1 MIQLS
6 KICPKYVFCFQK
18 SLYLQRYRNEIGII
32 RMKKVLLFILLLVSL
47 SAAAQQR
54 QIAYVKN
61 DGSWY
66 HVYDTNGKKI
76 TTLAQQSVGEL
87 IGWSAEIIVTKS
99 GSWYKILDPQGKTLK
114 TMSEQTLGTVISVS
128 GNTFTSRSG
137 NWISIYYK
145 TGRKISSRPAN

>member
-1 MIQLS
+1 MRKVI
-6 KICPKYVFCFQK
+6 VF
-18 SLYLQRYRNEIGII
+18 
-32 RMKKVLLFILLLVSL
+32 VLLLMSI
-47 SAAAQQR
+47 SAFAQQR
-54 QIAYVKN
+54 QISYIDNA
-61 DGSWY
+61 GSWY

-128 GNTFTSRSG
+128 GSTFTSRSG
-137 NWISIYYK
+137 NWISTWDKI
-145 TGRKISSRPAN
+145 GRKISTRPAN

>member
-1 MIQLS
+1 MR
-6 KICPKYVFCFQK
+6 KVVF
-18 SLYLQRYRNEIGII
+18 S
-32 RMKKVLLFILLLVSL
+32 ILLLMSL
-47 SAAAQQR
+47 SANAQQR
-54 QIAYVKN
+54 QISYVETSSS
-61 DGSWY
+61 GSWY

-137 NWISIYYK
+137 NWISIYDK
-145 TGRKISSRPAN
+145 TGLKISSRPAN

>member
-1 MIQLS
+1 MKALFLIIMFL
-6 KICPKYVFCFQK
+6 
-18 SLYLQRYRNEIGII
+18 GI
-32 RMKKVLLFILLLVSL
+32 FSNP
-47 SAAAQQR
+47 QQR
-54 QIAYVKN
+54 QISYIDNA
-61 DGSWY
+61 GSWY

-114 TMSEQTLGTVISVS
+114 TMSEQTLGTVISVA

-137 NWISIYYK
+137 NWINTWDK
-145 TGRKISSRPAN
+145 TGKKLSTRPAN

>member
-1 MIQLS
+1 MRKVI
-6 KICPKYVFCFQK
+6 VF
-18 SLYLQRYRNEIGII
+18 
-32 RMKKVLLFILLLVSL
+32 VLLLMSI
-47 SAAAQQR
+47 SAFAQQR
-54 QIAYVKN
+54 QISYIDNA
-61 DGSWY
+61 GSWY

-137 NWISIYYK
+137 NWINIWDK
-145 TGRKISSRPAN
+145 TGRKISTRPAN